1 MSARDR
7 IVFVGAGGAGLTA
20 AFHVARRAP
29 DAQITVFSKDHVV
42 AYSQCGMPFVLD
54 GKIDSFDR
62 LIIYGPE
69 VFRDLGL
76 DVRTG
81 TDIKELDIDGKA
93 VVTDGGA
100 RVEYDRLVIATGSK
114 PFVPPV
120 PGTDLP
126 GVMAL
131 LTLEDGRRLGDRLKQ
146 AKSVVIIGGGPIGLE
161 TAPAFLD
168 AGAKLTIIERMP
180 QLMPSALDPDM
191 AAIVQERLEKMG
203 ARVITG
209 KGVDTINGTN
219 AVESVSCA
227 GEIIPADLVLLSA
240 GIRPNADLAM
250 NAGIET
256 GVTGGI
262 LVDEYFRVRRNGK
275 VMDDVLAAGDCAE
288 VKSIITGK
296 PVIYAVGSVANRQAA
311 YVGDYLIGKKKP
323 YPSVLCPTICVI
335 GGLHVGSVGLTARG
349 CEQAG
354 IKPVIFKGRGMTR
367 ARYYPGG
374 KMVDIKLLADG
385 APANSGR
392 LVGGQITGEEG
403 VHGRINL
410 LSLAI
415 GKRMT
420 PADLAAAE
428 TCYAP
433 PVAPM
438 IDPLTYAAEMLALKC
453 ARPKKQ

>member
-1 MSARDR
+1 MSSPDR
-7 IVFVGAGGAGLTA
+7 IVFLGAGGAGLTA

-29 DAQITVFSKDHVV
+29 DTQLVVFSKDPAV

-69 VFRDLGL
+69 VFKDLGL
-76 DVRTG
+76 DVRTS
-81 TDIKELDIDGKA
+81 TVIAAIDLDGKA
-93 VVTDGGA
+93 LVTDKGE
-100 RVEYDRLVIATGSK
+100 RVAYDRLVIATGSK

-120 PGTDLP
+120 PGAHLP

-131 LTLEDGRRLGDRLKQ
+131 ITLEDGRRLGQRLKQ
-146 AKSVVIIGGGPIGLE
+146 AKNVVIIGGGPIGLE

-168 AGAKLTIIERMP
+168 AGAKLTIIERVP
-180 QLMPSALDPDM
+180 QVMPSALDTDM
-191 AAIVQERLEKMG
+191 AALVQEHLEKRG
-203 ARVITG
+203 ARIITG
-209 KGVDTINGTN
+209 KGVDAINGAA
-219 AVESVSCA
+219 AVESVSCE

-240 GIRPNADLAM
+240 GVRPNTDLAVK
-250 NAGIET
+250 AGIET

-262 LVDEYFRVRRNGK
+262 VVDEYFHVRRNGQ
-275 VMDDVLAAGDCAE
+275 VMEDVLAAGDCAE

-296 PVIYAVGSVANRQAA
+296 PVIFAVGSVANRQAA
-311 YVGDYLIGKKKP
+311 YIGDYLIGKKRP
-323 YPSVLCPTICVI
+323 YVSVLCPTVCVI
-335 GGLHVGSVGLTARG
+335 GGLHVGSVGLTTRG

-354 IKPVIFKGRGMTR
+354 ITPVTFRAKGPTR
-367 ARYYPGG
+367 ARYFPGG
-374 KMVDIKLLADG
+374 KTVDIKLFADG
-385 APANSGR
+385 NR
-392 LVGGQITGEEG
+392 LVGGQVIGEEG
-403 VHGRINL
+403 VHGRINI

-453 ARPKKQ
+453 ARMKDR